1 MRTAKGPG
9 SAARLGETPFAV
21 LDVETTGFNAAG
33 ADRVV
38 EVGIVRMTL
47 DGEVEDEFV
56 TLVNPGRDVGPT
68 DVHGITASDV
78 VHAPPFAEVA
88 GDIALRLSG
97 AVIAGHNLRFDLS
110 FISAEYARLGATFP
124 AVPSVCTLQL
134 AYQFLPDAPDR
145 KLASCCAALG
155 VSHDDVHSSLG
166 DARATAKLLA
176 ALLKRAR
183 QGGCNCLS
191 DVGCS
196 QTLLPGK
203 EWVQWSPSGAAMCR
217 SKAKARLAS
226 DRGYLARLIERLP
239 SGYAPDADHAGYMML
254 LDRALEDRL
263 VTAAEAE
270 SLFEAARGW
279 GLTREDVRAT
289 HEGYLRGLV
298 SAAQSDG
305 VVTNAEQRDLEMVAD
320 LLGLSRE
327 SLGRLLTVQGV
338 RTPDINR
345 GRAELKGKSVCF
357 TGALVSSIGGD
368 VITRELAWRLA
379 EDAGLVIHDS
389 VTKKLGLLVVAD
401 PNTSSG
407 KAKKA
412 RAYGTRIMAEA
423 AFWKAI
429 GVQVE

>member
-1 MRTAKGPG
+1 M
-9 SAARLGETPFAV
+9 
-21 LDVETTGFNAAG
+21 
-33 ADRVV
+33 
-38 EVGIVRMTL
+38 
-47 DGEVEDEFV
+47 
-56 TLVNPGRDVGPT
+56 
-68 DVHGITASDV
+68 
-78 VHAPPFAEVA
+78 
-88 GDIALRLSG
+88 
-97 AVIAGHNLRFDLS
+97 
-110 FISAEYARLGATFP
+110 
-124 AVPSVCTLQL
+124 
-134 AYQFLPDAPDR
+134 
-145 KLASCCAALG
+145 
-155 VSHDDVHSSLG
+155 
-166 DARATAKLLA
+166 
-176 ALLKRAR
+176 
-183 QGGCNCLS
+183 
-191 DVGCS
+191 
-196 QTLLPGK
+196 
-203 EWVQWSPSGAAMCR
+203 
-217 SKAKARLAS
+217 
-226 DRGYLARLIERLP
+226 IERLP

-298 SAAQSDG
+298 GAAQSDG

-338 RTPDINR
+338 RAPDINR

-429 GVQVE
+429 GVQVK